1 MMSRPSY
8 LPTYLTEQQVEAI
21 LHRGS
26 SLLII
31 AGPGSGK
38 TEVITWRVAHLAR
51 AGYVHPDNLLV
62 TTFTNKAAL
71 ELKDRIQ
78 QKLPQVNVE
87 RMQISTIHAFCAD
100 LLRRYRRYT
109 AMPLGFRILDAT
121 GQFLF
126 VYANRKALGL
136 DTLVKGRPYD
146 FFSAVVRTF
155 NLATEEMVTPI
166 KLESWCQE
174 NQACCGAD
182 ETDLWQERATVADAY
197 HRYCDLLQEQRLV
210 DFAFLQRHALA
221 LLEGHPAVL
230 SELRERYRE
239 ILVDE
244 YQDTNAAQ
252 GRLLALLAGDGRRLT
267 VVGDDDQSIYRF
279 RGAAV
284 RNILTFPERFPGARV
299 IQLAHN
305 FRSREPIV
313 EHSLH
318 VIARN
323 PARFPKELL
332 TVRGPG
338 SDILLVYERTAKEE
352 AQAVVDLLR
361 RLHQAGKIS
370 RYGDV
375 AILLRSVRSYAG
387 SYLEAL
393 QMAGIPCHV
402 IGDASFFQREEISQL
417 YDLFNFLGAT
427 KPWGDRFL
435 RHPLVSLGPTTCQA
449 LRAYKDKLL
458 DVATDEGLES
468 IGVTDPVDRQRLLA
482 LIDLKQRVQAKG
494 HRSLLEV
501 FYGLLATTGCVAR
514 FEEAEDVES
523 LGNLGVM
530 SGLVAAWDE
539 YGSTRNFYPFQQ
551 YLKLLKAGGLDPV
564 RVPPEDA
571 VQVMTIHQAKGL
583 EFPVVVLGAAMNG
596 RLPASRRRDR
606 YEIPPEM
613 RASGPPEVD
622 DPHLVDER
630 KLFYVAATRARDL
643 LIIGTA
649 DVVNKRGGGPSPFLY
664 EMFGDDPSS
673 GSGQAL
679 HAAADLARAYI
690 AEVESRP
697 EAGRGPRKRHS
708 FSQLAYFLQ
717 CPMRYKLAVVY
728 GLQVP
733 WLDPVDF
740 GANVHRALEVIHQRA
755 LAGAAVAED
764 GVENIVAETWV
775 PSRRTGPERE
785 KQYQAAAVNQL
796 RRYLREHGATLSRVL
811 QAETT
816 FSLDPAGWISSEPA
830 LIPSMERSLADQV
843 LSGKIDL
850 LRRAGDGGVEVV
862 DFKTSATVP
871 PETERIDLQLD
882 LYALGTEAD
891 LGHRV
896 VRQTVHFLGDGQ
908 VVTWA
913 WSPQR
918 GANARTQ
925 LSEVLGRI
933 DRGEFP
939 PNTAYCTRCQEF
951 RAICPYNASETID

>member
-1 MMSRPSY
+1 MDRPDY
-8 LPTYLTEQQVEAI
+8 LPANLTEQQVEAI

-26 SLLII
+26 PLLII

-38 TEVITWRVAHLAR
+38 TEVITWRVAHMVR
-51 AGYVHPDNLLV
+51 AGHVRPENLLV

-87 RMQISTIHAFCAD
+87 LMQVSTIHSFCAD

-136 DTLVKGRPYD
+136 DALVKGRPYH

-155 NLATEEMVTPI
+155 NLATEELVDPAN
-166 KLESWCQE
+166 LRAWCQA
-174 NQACCGAD
+174 NLAD
-182 ETDLWQERATVADAY
+182 CPANEADLWQERTIVAEAY
-197 HRYCDLLQEQRLV
+197 RSYCELLREQGLV

-221 LLEGHPAVL
+221 LLEERPAVL
-230 SELRERYRE
+230 AEVREQYQE

-252 GRLLALLAGDGRRLT
+252 DRLLALLAGDGQRLT

-279 RGAAV
+279 RGATV
-284 RNILTFPERFPGARV
+284 RNILTFTDRFPGARV

-313 EHSLH
+313 KHSLG
-318 VIARN
+318 VIAHN
-323 PARFPKELL
+323 PARFPKELV

-338 SDILLVYERTAKEE
+338 SDILLVYERTAREE

-361 RLHQAGKIS
+361 RLHRAGKIT

-387 SYLEAL
+387 PYLEAL
-393 QMAGIPCHV
+393 QMAGIPYHV
-402 IGDASFFQREEISQL
+402 TGDASFFQQEEIAQL

-435 RHPLVSLGPTTCQA
+435 RHPLVGLSPAARRA
-449 LRAYKDKLL
+449 LRAYKGNLL
-458 DVATDEGLES
+458 DVATDEGLRS
-468 IGVTDPVDRQRLLA
+468 IGVTDPADRQRLFA
-482 LIDLKQRVQAKG
+482 LLDLKRRVQARE

-501 FYGLLATTGCVAR
+501 FYELLAATGCVAR
-514 FEEAEDVES
+514 FEEAGDVEA
-523 LGNLGVM
+523 LGNLGIM
-530 SGLVAAWDE
+530 SKLVAAWDE
-539 YGSTRNFYPFQQ
+539 YGPTRNFYPFQR
-551 YLKLLKAGGLDPV
+551 YLKLLKEGDLDPV

-596 RLPASRRRDR
+596 RLPASRRREP

-613 RASGPPEVD
+613 RASGPPEVN

-630 KLFYVAATRARDL
+630 KLFYVAVTRARDL

-664 EMFGDDPSS
+664 EMFGDD
-673 GSGQAL
+673 L
-679 HAAADLARAYI
+679 HATADLTRAYI

-697 EAGRGPRKRHS
+697 EARRGPRERYS

-717 CPMRYKLAVVY
+717 CPMRYKFAVVY
-728 GLQVP
+728 GLQIP

-740 GANVHRALEVIHQRA
+740 GANVHRALEAIHQRV
-755 LAGAAVAED
+755 LAGHEVTED
-764 GVENIVAETWV
+764 EVEEIVAETWI
-775 PSRRTGPERE
+775 PSQRARPERE
-785 KQYQAAAVNQL
+785 KPYQTAAVKQL
-796 RRYLREHGATLSRVL
+796 RRYLGEHGAALSRVL

-816 FSLDPAGWISSEPA
+816 FSFD
-830 LIPSMERSLADQV
+830 LADRV
-843 LSGKIDL
+843 LLGKIDL
-850 LRRAGDGGVEVV
+850 LRRDEGTGVEVV
-862 DFKTSATVP
+862 DFKTSAMVP
-871 PETERIDLQLD
+871 PEAERIDLQLD
-882 LYALGTEAD
+882 LYALGTEVS
-891 LGHRV
+891 LGQRV
-896 VRQTVHFLGDGQ
+896 TRQTVHFLGDGQ
-908 VVTWA
+908 VVTWE
-913 WSPQR
+913 WSQER
-918 GANARTQ
+918 EAAARAQ
-925 LSEVLGRI
+925 LMEVLDRI

-939 PNTAYCTRCQEF
+939 PNTNYCSRCQEF
-951 RAICPYNASETID
+951 RAICPYAR